1 MLQEVTLGYTKTINL
16 MHLGKISIRVT
27 ICETVVGYMLD
38 STAKG
43 EKFQDRESTLV
54 KRSSFIHTLGKQT
67 KLKITEKS

>member
-1 MLQEVTLGYTKTINL
+1 MLREVTPGYTKTINM
-16 MHLGKISIRVT
+16 MHLGKISMRVT

-54 KRSSFIHTLGKQT
+54 KRISFIHTLGKQT
-67 KLKITEKS
+67 KHKITAKS